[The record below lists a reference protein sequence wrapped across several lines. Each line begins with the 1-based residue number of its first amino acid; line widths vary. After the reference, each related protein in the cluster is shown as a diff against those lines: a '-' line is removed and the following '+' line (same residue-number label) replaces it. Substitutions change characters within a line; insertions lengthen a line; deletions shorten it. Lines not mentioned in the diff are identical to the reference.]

1 MKSGFAA
8 IIGRPNVGK
17 STLLNSLLGSK
28 ITPVSPKPQTTRI
41 KISGILNLPEA
52 QIIFWDCPGIFQ
64 TKDSFNKKLVLIAL
78 SSLKDIDIVLWMIDS
93 TNPYH
98 KDDSFILSHFINL
111 EKKFKRIITFLLIN
125 KIDKIKKDEI
135 IDIIN
140 YYKDKFSFDE
150 IIPISALK
158 GINIPE
164 LKEAII
170 KYLPEGPK
178 YFEDN
183 QRTDTPE
190 KLLLSEFI
198 REKIFLYTHQEIPY
212 CSAVIVNEIRK
223 IEEKNMLYIQA
234 DILVNKNSLKKILV
248 GNKGKMIKK
257 IGTSARQDI
266 EIFLKSQ
273 KEFNKNVPDK
283 VYLDL
288 FVKVRE
294 DWKESPY
301 ILQNI
306 GLS

>member
-1 MKSGFAA
+1 MRSGFAT

-17 STLLNSLLGSK
+17 STLLNYLLGNK

-52 QIIFWDCPGIFQ
+52 QIIFWDCPGVFQ
-64 TKDSFNKKLVLIAL
+64 TKDSFNKKLVRIAL
-78 SSLKDIDIVLWMIDS
+78 SSLKNIDIILWMIDS
-93 TNPYH
+93 TFPYH
-98 KDDSFILSHFINL
+98 KDDNFILSHFISL
-111 EKKFKRIITFLLIN
+111 EKKFKKIITFLLIN

-140 YYKDKFSFDE
+140 NYKDKFAFDE

-158 GINIPE
+158 GTNIPE
-164 LKEAII
+164 LKKAII

-183 QRTDTPE
+183 QTTDTPE

-212 CSAVIVNEIRK
+212 CSAVIINEIRK
-223 IEEKNMLYIQA
+223 IEQKNMLYIQA
-234 DILVNKNSLKKILV
+234 NIIVNKNSLKKILI

-257 IGTSARQDI
+257 IGIAARRDI
-266 EIFLKSQ
+266 EIFLRSQ
-273 KEFNKNVPDK
+273 KEFDKSIPGK
-283 VYLDL
+283 VYLEL
-288 FVKVRE
+288 FVKVKE
-294 DWKESPY
+294 NWKESPS

-306 GLS
+306 GIL

>member
-1 MKSGFAA
+1 MKSGFST

-17 STLLNSLLGSK
+17 STLLNTLLGSK

-98 KDDSFILSHFINL
+98 KDDSFILSHFTNL
-111 EKKFKRIITFLLIN
+111 KKKIKRIITFLLIN

-164 LKEAII
+164 LKETII

-183 QRTDTPE
+183 QRTDTPK

-257 IGTSARQDI
+257 IGISARQDI